1 MHYRLYEPQDFD
13 ALYAIEEVCFQP
25 PLRFNRGYMRQ
36 LIRQPDAATW
46 IAEDGGRMS
55 GFGVVEWARETA
67 EVVAYIETLE
77 VLPEGRGKGVGG
89 ELLRRMEGSAWVAGA
104 SVCWLHVDRENAGA
118 IRVYERFGY
127 QPIGKEE
134 DYYGRGRAALI
145 YEKPL
150 AGVSDAV
157 KL

>member
-1 MHYRLYEPQDFD
+1 VD
-13 ALYAIEEVCFQP
+13 A
-25 PLRFNRGYMRQ
+25 
-36 LIRQPDAATW
+36 
-46 IAEDGGRMS
+46 
-55 GFGVVEWARETA
+55 
-67 EVVAYIETLE
+67 
-77 VLPEGRGKGVGG
+77 
-89 ELLRRMEGSAWVAGA
+89 
-104 SVCWLHVDRENAGA
+104 ENAGA